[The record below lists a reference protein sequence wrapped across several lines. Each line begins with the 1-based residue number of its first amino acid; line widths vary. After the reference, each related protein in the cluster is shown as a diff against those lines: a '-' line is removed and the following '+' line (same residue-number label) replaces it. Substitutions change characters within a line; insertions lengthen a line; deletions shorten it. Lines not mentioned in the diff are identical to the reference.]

1 MPQFVRQIII
11 YFLSFLIALHHT
23 GSHDELIKD
32 PDGAYSQ
39 LIRLQEVHQAK
50 DHQHLVNKLEGSR
63 MSISH
68 SLSHGSSRGS
78 SKYHSFTL
86 SITPPEFTQDGS
98 ANDQNNGEKGLPNKA
113 PVGQLIKLNK
123 PEFPI
128 LIVGSVAAAVHGIVF
143 PMFGLIIANAI
154 KAFYEPPHMLRKD
167 TRFCA
172 LMYVVLGV
180 ASLVSTPVQYF
191 LFGLAGGKLVERIQ
205 SLSFRSVLRQEVGWF
220 DDAANSRFVNLKIH

>member
-1 MPQFVRQIII
+1 MKMII
-11 YFLSFLIALHHT
+11 YFLSFLIVLHHT

-39 LIRLQEVHQAK
+39 LIRLQEVHEAK
-50 DHQHLVNKLEGSR
+50 DHQHLVNKSESSR
-63 MSISH
+63 VSISH

-78 SKYHSFTL
+78 SKCHSFTL
-86 SITPPEFTQDGS
+86 PITPPEFAQDVG
-98 ANDQNNGEKGLPNKA
+98 ADYQNNDEKGLLNNA
-113 PVGQLIKLNK
+113 PVGWLIKLNK

-128 LIVGSVAAAVHGIVF
+128 LTVGSIAAAIHGIVF
-143 PMFGLIIANAI
+143 PMFGLVIANAI

-180 ASLVSTPVQYF
+180 ASVVSLPVQYF

-205 SLSFRSVLRQEVGWF
+205 SLTFRSVVHQEVGWF
-220 DDAANSRFVNLKIH
+220 DDAANSRSVNLARFI